1 MKKTIIIVLL
11 SIVVITANAQFLFRI
26 TGGGEERPSYILGTI
41 HLLSGSL
48 LDSIPTYLEAEAQ
61 CQQMFVE
68 QIPTMELI
76 TKYEQAQRKL
86 PFNLP
91 KGKTIFDIIDKESA
105 DILKEIHHT
114 RHH

>member
-11 SIVVITANAQFLFRI
+11 SIVVTANAQFLFRI
-26 TGGGEERPSYILGTI
+26 SGDGQERPSYILGTI

-76 TKYEQAQRKL
+76 TKYEQSQRKQ
-86 PFNLP
+86 PIFLP